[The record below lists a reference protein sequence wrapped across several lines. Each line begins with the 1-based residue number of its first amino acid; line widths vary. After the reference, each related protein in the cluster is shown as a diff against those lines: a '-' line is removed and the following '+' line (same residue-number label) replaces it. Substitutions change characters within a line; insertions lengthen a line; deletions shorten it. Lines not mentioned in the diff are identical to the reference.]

1 MTYREI
7 VAKIAEGLNLPK
19 ELVDKT
25 YRGYW
30 RAVKEHIEAL
40 PLKEDMSEEEF
51 TRMQPNVNIPSLGKL
66 NVTFERYKTLR
77 QIYEKY
83 IKKIENKEE
92 EGCSKTLHPLIENN

>member
-7 VAKIAEGLNLPK
+7 VAEIAKRLNLPR

-30 RAVKEHIEAL
+30 RAIKEHIEAL

-51 TRMQPNVNIPSLGKL
+51 VRMQPNVNIPSLGKL
-66 NVTFERYKTLR
+66 NVTFERYKALR
-77 QIYEKY
+77 QLYKEYE
-83 IKKIENKEE
+83 ENKD
-92 EGCSKTLHPLIENN
+92 KQ